1 MLGLC
6 GVTRTGGSWVLESQD
21 GWGEIGR
28 CRMKLPRPRSLGLTL
43 CIRTFAFSG
52 LKIPWSFSI
61 YWPVAR
67 VVVLGGE
74 VKCWDRNELLLR
86 WISWTIRYY
95 VNCVQHGQW

>member
-1 MLGLC
+1 MQNEAAQ
-6 GVTRTGGSWVLESQD
+6 TKKFRTNVVHKNICL
-21 GWGEIGR
+21 
-28 CRMKLPRPRSLGLTL
+28 
-43 CIRTFAFSG
+43 FSG